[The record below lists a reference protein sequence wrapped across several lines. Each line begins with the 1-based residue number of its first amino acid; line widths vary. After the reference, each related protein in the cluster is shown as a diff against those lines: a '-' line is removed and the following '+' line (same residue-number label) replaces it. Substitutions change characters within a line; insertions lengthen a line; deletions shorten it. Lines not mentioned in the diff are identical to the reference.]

1 MRRRQAESYRAGF
14 AAAVLPYVR
23 ADPIHL
29 PQNLTSVPVENAA
42 GRRRHNTL
50 RASEQELGIQFELEV
65 GDLLTQGWLGDEKFL
80 GGFREA
86 SCIDDPDEIFE
97 LPNVHGGALLRVRSM
112 DDIGS
117 AYIPQT
123 QSIFPQRNLACYR
136 ELNSI
141 WSRK

>member
-14 AAAVLPYVR
+14 AAAVRPYVR

-29 PQNLTSVPVENAA
+29 AQNLTSVPVENAA
-42 GRRRHNTL
+42 GRRRHNPL

-65 GDLLTQGWLGDEKFL
+65 SDLLTQGWLGNEKFL

-97 LPNVHGGALLRVRSM
+97 LPNVHC
-112 DDIGS
+112 S
-117 AYIPQT
+117 ASPASEIH
-123 QSIFPQRNLACYR
+123 AGYR
-136 ELNSI
+136 LSLYAANPIHISAG
-141 WSRK
+141 RF